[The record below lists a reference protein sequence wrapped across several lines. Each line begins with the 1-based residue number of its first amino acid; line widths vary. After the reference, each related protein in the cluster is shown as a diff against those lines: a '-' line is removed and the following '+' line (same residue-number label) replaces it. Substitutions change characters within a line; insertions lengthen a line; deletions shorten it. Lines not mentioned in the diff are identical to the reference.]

1 MAVKKQESE
10 HKSRQQIHKDHDA
23 KRKSQPKLNAIRNPP
38 KETIFQLEELG
49 KKFGNKKE
57 ATIQAIALLYEKT
70 FNKS

>member
-1 MAVKKQESE
+1 MIEEKPK
-10 HKSRQQIHKDHDA
+10 KSRKAIYRDHDE

-38 KETIFQLEELG
+38 KETLFQLEELG

-70 FNKS
+70 FNKF